1 MAGSQMSSSDVH
13 SIYKETRKRR
23 SDEEVDNFSKDE
35 KDLILRMYKLVG
47 ERWSI
52 IAGRIPGRSAGEIKN
67 YCEYHFSD
75 RK

>member
-1 MAGSQMSSSDVH
+1 MASSQMSSSDVH
-13 SIYKETRKRR
+13 SIYKEARR
-23 SDEEVDNFSKDE
+23 RCDEEVDNFSNDE

-67 YCEYHFSD
+67 YCENHFSD